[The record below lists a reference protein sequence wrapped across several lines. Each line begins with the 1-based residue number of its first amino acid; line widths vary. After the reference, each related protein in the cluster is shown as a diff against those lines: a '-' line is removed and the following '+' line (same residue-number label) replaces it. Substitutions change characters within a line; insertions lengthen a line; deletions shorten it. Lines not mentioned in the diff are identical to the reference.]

1 MEFPW
6 QEIASGA
13 NLLASLSVFSG
24 IIVYKLEKS
33 DTAIYNVQRA
43 IIKFRANVQALDRDF
58 RTELF
63 SEMAASTIYAD
74 SLASIYPKILSELNS
89 SIREYQSLSRKKQ
102 DTFLKTA
109 SLKLIKLIGAIPT
122 SVSTPLVLRTEDRI
136 EELIKES
143 LPFTPQFAG
152 LERVATT
159 VYHLYF
165 QLLNKYRAIC
175 LDLKNWE
182 VVFKNIISNEV
193 VLDNVEQLKYTLC
206 IHLAALQNTIAA
218 EHDQADIDIVVKIV
232 NLICNAYLSKST
244 HELKKLRKSKVSLL
258 PFESS
263 DTYVAQF
270 TEAQKAFR
278 EVLSRDE
285 ENAYSNYVKEF
296 EMNNQ

>member
-1 MEFPW
+1 MGFSW
-6 QEIASGA
+6 QEIASAA

-24 IIVYKLEKS
+24 IIVYKLERS

-74 SLASIYPKILSELNS
+74 SLVSIYPKILTELNN
-89 SIREYQSLSRKKQ
+89 SIKEYQSLSRKKQ
-102 DTFLKTA
+102 DAFLKTA
-109 SLKLIKLIGAIPT
+109 SVKLIKLIGGVPT
-122 SVSTPLVLRTEDRI
+122 SVATPLVLRTEDRI

-182 VVFKNIISNEV
+182 VVFKNIISNEAA
-193 VLDNVEQLKYTLC
+193 LENVEELKYTLC
-206 IHLAALQNTIAA
+206 IYLAALQNTIAA
-218 EHDQADIDIVVKIV
+218 EHDQADIDNVVKIV
-232 NLICNAYLSKST
+232 NLICNAYLSKSI

-263 DTYVAQF
+263 DTYVEQF
-270 TEAQKAFR
+270 AEAQKAFR